1 MANQLCK
8 LRLVGDEKIGRL
20 TVPVESATVIPAGTF
35 VSYESGYGVDLD
47 AQADD
52 ATFLGVAEGQTK
64 AGETDDISVFTEG
77 VFQCPVTSAAYTI
90 GQALHFNAT
99 SGALE
104 DATANSIAWA
114 WEDTGGTSVSTL
126 KVLVDAPGLAKLFS
140 ISA

>member
-1 MANQLCK
+1 MANTQTII
-8 LRLVGDEKIGRL
+8 RLMGDEKIGRL
-20 TVPVESATVIPAGTF
+20 TVPVESATVINAGMF

-64 AGETDDISVFTEG
+64 AGETDDISVITEG

-90 GQALHFNAT
+90 GQALHFNAST
-99 SGALE
+99 GSLE

-114 WEDTGGTSVSTL
+114 WEDTGGISVTTL
-126 KVLVDAPGLAKLFS
+126 KILVDTPGLAKLFS